1 MSQKST
7 SPAPAKQRVPIP
19 IRLKLLGSVVVPL
32 VAVAV
37 MCYIQVDQARD
48 HVDEVE
54 VETALASV
62 TLQPG
67 GLVDALITEQGDA
80 TVSLLG
86 LRETSPIP
94 TENFDASMQDTDEAI
109 ANFRQA
115 LDAGG
120 PVAQEVFASTIAGIE
135 TEIDALRAEFHRIQE
150 ETGDQ
155 SPLVNLVPVL
165 ENLYPTYSEIIED
178 VVAANDELERVISD
192 PGMRSA
198 AQTLSA
204 VHLINFNTSRLTSA
218 VGTSI
223 LRTGNEARDPVVRYL
238 AEFERSLALVHP
250 DPELPWFEAA
260 DAVVQNPNF
269 EQLVSRAHDFLQ
281 TGEIDLEAYIAL
293 NPGGET
299 RETSPLGST
308 QKLAQDTNQ
317 GLANMINSQLDD
329 ARAEQRRYTI
339 LAIGTLILAT
349 GAALLIARSILKP
362 MRKLTDQAEEMA
374 SVSLPAAVAGVLET
388 PPDQDVVVPQLA
400 PVKVTSRDELQTV
413 ATALSHVQSS
423 ALDLA
428 VEQAT
433 LRRNIADSFVSLGR
447 RTQNL
452 ISLQLEL
459 ITNLER
465 DEADPAQLE
474 SLYRLDH
481 LATRA
486 RRNAE
491 SLVVLGGT
499 ASEQAGGAPVAMTDV
514 VRAMLSEVEAYQ
526 RVDITGIDDAFVPG
540 RSAADSIHLLAEL
553 VENGLSF
560 SPPNTMVE
568 VNGRRDQQGYTIT
581 VTDHGVGMT
590 EDRLVQAN
598 RRLADNESF
607 TVAPSR
613 YLGHYVTGKLAARVG
628 ARVSLA
634 SGEGGGVVAT
644 VFLPSS
650 ALVSDIKAQAEPRP
664 PAVTPTSSD
673 PDGSGDVATHGVDD
687 PTGVDADG
695 EPGRNVKVDG
705 RPPAFAGSAEQQ
717 AQSAVP
723 AAAAPSHAP
732 ADGAPASSPAE
743 PEPDREVEL
752 TGSGLRKRVP
762 GVHAQAVRERS
773 PLLRS
778 AAARTAEQA
787 PLGAETT
794 PQAAENLASLLGQ
807 YTSGLERGRE
817 DHADNLANTE
827 QTE

>member
-1 MSQKST
+1 MSETTT
-7 SPAPAKQRVPIP
+7 SPHRAKQRVPIP

-37 MCYIQVDQARD
+37 MCYLQVDQARD
-48 HVDEVE
+48 RVDEVE

-80 TVSLLG
+80 TVTLLG

-94 TENFDASMQDTDEAI
+94 TENFDASMEDTDEAI

-120 PVAQEVFASTIAGIE
+120 PVAQELFATTISGIE
-135 TEIDALRAEFHRIQE
+135 TDLDALRAEFHRLQS
-150 ETGDQ
+150 ETGDK

-165 ENLYPTYSEIIED
+165 EGLYPGYSEIIED
-178 VVAANDELERVISD
+178 VIAANDELGRVISD
-192 PGMRSA
+192 PGMRA
-198 AQTLSA
+198 AAETLSA
-204 VHLINFNTSRLTSA
+204 VHLINYNTSRLTSA

-223 LRTGNEARDPVVRYL
+223 LREGNEGRDPVVRYL
-238 AEFERSLALVHP
+238 AEFERSLERVQP
-250 DPELPWFEAA
+250 DPDLPWNEAA
-260 DAVVQNPNF
+260 VAVVENPNF
-269 EQLVSRAHDFLQ
+269 GLLVSRAHDFLEV
-281 TGEIDLEAYIAL
+281 GEIDLEAYISL

-299 RETSPLGST
+299 RETSPLGSS
-308 QKLAQDTNQ
+308 QKLAQDTSQ
-317 GLANMINSQLDD
+317 GLAGMINTQLDD

-374 SVSLPAAVAGVLET
+374 LVTLPAAVAGVLET
-388 PPDQDVVVPQLA
+388 APGQDVVVPRLE
-400 PVKVTSRDELQTV
+400 PITVSSRDELQTV
-413 ATALSHVQSS
+413 ATAINHVQSS

-474 SLYRLDH
+474 QLYRLDH

-499 ASEQAGGAPVAMTDV
+499 ASEQSGGAPVAMTDV

-526 RVDITGIDDAFVPG
+526 RVDITAIDDALVPG
-540 RSAADSIHLLAEL
+540 RSAADAIHLMAEL

-560 SPPNTMVE
+560 SPPNTTVH
-568 VNGRRDQQGYTIT
+568 VTGRRDPQGYTIQI
-581 VTDHGVGMT
+581 TDQGVGMT
-590 EDRLVQAN
+590 EDRLAQAN

-628 ARVSLA
+628 ATVSLA
-634 SGEGGGVVAT
+634 SSHDGGVVAT
-644 VFLPSS
+644 VFIPSS
-650 ALVSDIKAQAEPRP
+650 ALVSTVQAQTDHSAAAPTP
-664 PAVTPTSSD
+664 GADQNAPAPSPAST
-673 PDGSGDVATHGVDD
+673 DGMG
-687 PTGVDADG
+687 DADAVAAAAYAASQADQNH
-695 EPGRNVKVDG
+695 NVKVDG
-705 RPPAFAGSAEQQ
+705 RPPAFAGA
-717 AQSAVP
+717 ADVP
-723 AAAAPSHAP
+723 SGHQIESVAAAQNSAP
-732 ADGAPASSPAE
+732 AVA
-743 PEPDREVEL
+743 DREIEL

-762 GVHAQAVRERS
+762 GVHAQAVRDRS

-778 AAARTAEQA
+778 AAARSAGQA
-787 PLGAETT
+787 PLGAETS
-794 PQAAENLASLLGQ
+794 PQAAENLASLLGE
-807 YTSGLERGRE
+807 YTSGLERGRG
-817 DHADNLANTE
+817 DDTDNLANTE